1 MNLSSI
7 KDEEISLL
15 WKVFDSM
22 RMPAFFVTSDLK
34 IVSENTSVNQKLSFS
49 EDELEG
55 TSITEILKTSPPLT
69 AGLRIKYAVLE
80 GNCLRKDRESFPAK
94 ITIISIPQGY
104 IIVVE
109 DITNILNI
117 AKRAT
122 QRRRELN
129 TYKALSETLSKTTE
143 IKEMMRS
150 VLDTLVNTL
159 QIDAAWAYL
168 RDEETGNLSLCC
180 AKGIDERVFED
191 AKALKPYECFIG
203 KVLSSEKALI
213 VRDALEDPRITHI
226 KLSEARL
233 RSIAGVPLRVKSIG
247 KVDDRV
253 VGVLGV
259 ASREINRFT
268 SLDMQFLTTVGNH
281 LGVAIENARLIKS
294 LKEKMRQ
301 IELIN
306 EITGIVNSSLSI
318 GHIFRI
324 VVSEVKKMVD
334 FDRASITLI
343 DENRHCLRI
352 FAVDTKLPTEL
363 KKDRIAPLE
372 GTSAGWVALNQK
384 PWINKDLQEEIYFKY
399 DSVLLKEG
407 IRSTISLPLY
417 KDRPIGSLN
426 LDSISPE
433 KYSEKDLEILMPI
446 AKHLSIA
453 LENAM
458 LFEEIYRE
466 KRQWEKTFDAI
477 TDMVWIEDLQGRVLR
492 VNRTVIEKTGKPELA
507 LIQKGSDELLNL
519 LKITPHRESIEGIS
533 VSKKRL
539 YKELEGLDGTIY
551 YQWSYPLLD
560 SNGRTF
566 GVVNYLRDV
575 TEEKKLQ
582 QKLLMADKLASLG
595 TLVAGIAHE
604 INNPLGI
611 IAGYA
616 EALLDRA
623 KDSELK
629 DNSEFGLFYEYLD
642 TINREI
648 FRCKSILNSLL
659 NFARPSTGTF
669 RIVDINEV
677 IREVVILIEH
687 RARRQ
692 NKRIILDLNSNLPQ
706 ISADPGALKQLFL
719 NLIMNSLYFTEEDGV
734 VRISTSEEVDLYG
747 KRSLYIKISDNGRG
761 IDKEILDRI
770 FDPFFTTKPV
780 GEGTGLGLAICHRIV
795 TEHEG
800 SIDVESAPEQG
811 TIFHIRVPVKRTG
824 IH

>member
-1 MNLSSI
+1 MNLSSV
-7 KDEEISLL
+7 KDEEVSLL
-15 WKVFDSM
+15 WNVFDSM
-22 RMPAFFVTSDLK
+22 RMPAFLVDPNLK
-34 IVSENTSVNQKLSFS
+34 ILSENSSVNQRLFFS
-49 EDELEG
+49 ENELYG
-55 TSITEILKTSPPLT
+55 TSITEILKTSPPLST
-69 AGLRIKYAVLE
+69 GLKIKYAVLE

-94 ITIISIPQGY
+94 ITIVSIPEGY

-143 IKEMMRS
+143 IKEMMKG

-168 RDEETGNLSLCC
+168 KDEETGNLSLCC
-180 AKGIDERVFED
+180 AKGIDERVLED
-191 AKALKPYECFIG
+191 TKALKPYECFIG

-213 VRDALEDPRITHI
+213 VRDALEDPRITYI
-226 KLSEARL
+226 KISDAGL

-247 KVDDRV
+247 EMSDRV

-268 SLDMQFLTTVGNH
+268 SLDMQFLSTVGNH
-281 LGVAIENARLIKS
+281 LGVAIENARLIKR

-343 DENRHCLRI
+343 DENRHRLRI

-372 GTSAGWVALNQK
+372 GTSAGWVALNQS
-384 PWINKDLQEEIYFKY
+384 PWINRDLREEIHFKY
-399 DSVLLKEG
+399 DSILLSEG

-426 LDSISPE
+426 LDSTSPE

-477 TDMVWIEDLQGRVLR
+477 TDMVWIEDLHGRVLR

-507 LIQKGSDELLNL
+507 LIQKSSEELLNL
-519 LKITPHRESIEGIS
+519 LKITPRRQHLDNIS
-533 VSKKRL
+533 VSKRRL
-539 YKELEGLDGTIY
+539 YRELEGLDGTVY

-629 DNSEFGLFYEYLD
+629 DSDEFSLFYEYLD

-648 FRCKSILNSLL
+648 FRCKNILNSLL

-677 IREVVILIEH
+677 IREVVILIDH
-687 RARRQ
+687 RAKRQ
-692 NKRIILDLNSNLPQ
+692 NKRIILSLGNNLPET
-706 ISADPGALKQLFL
+706 SADPGALKQLFL
-719 NLIMNSLYFTEEDGV
+719 NLIMNSLYFTEQDGV
-734 VRISTSEEVDLYG
+734 VTVSTSEEADLYG
-747 KRSLYIKISDNGRG
+747 KRFLYIKVSDNGKG
-761 IDKEILDRI
+761 IEKEILDRV

-800 SIDVESAPEQG
+800 TIDVESTPEQG
-811 TIFHIRVPVKRTG
+811 TTFHIRLPVRKTG